1 MTSTYEMIATTTL
14 GSDSGSVTFSS
25 ISGSYT
31 DLVLVAN
38 FGVTGS
44 GSTFSFQVGNGSVDT
59 GSNYSC
65 TRVYTG
71 GVNGTT
77 AISDRSSSASNIQI
91 TPSFG
96 FNNVNISNNAIFQF
110 QNYSNTTTNKTVILR
125 ANNGGGA
132 NGAYPGTGA
141 IVGLWRSTS
150 AINTMTFTG
159 ESTSFKTGS
168 MFTLYGIKAE

>member
-1 MTSTYEMIATTTL
+1 MAITYEPIATTTL
-14 GSDSGSVTFSS
+14 GSDTATVTFSS

-31 DLVLVAN
+31 DLILVAN

-44 GSTFSFQVGNGSVDT
+44 GATFSFQVGNGSVDT

-65 TRVYTG
+65 TRMYAG
-71 GVNGTT
+71 GVNGVTS
-77 AISDRSSSASNIQI
+77 ISDRSSSASNIQI

-96 FNNVNISNNAIFQF
+96 FNNTNVANNAIFYF
-110 QNYSNTTTNKTVILR
+110 QDYSNTTTYKTVLLR
-125 ANNGGGA
+125 ANNPAGP

-159 ESTSFKTGS
+159 GSTSFKTGS
-168 MFTLYGIKAE
+168 MFTLYGIKEA